1 MLEVEN
7 EMKKYFVTISIIL
20 CSVFNLQVAAVFAE
34 ENEKELAKE
43 AESAILI
50 EQNTG
55 QVLFDKQADKSL
67 PPASMTKIMTM
78 LLIMEEMDQG
88 KLKETDIVKVSEH
101 AASMGGSQLFLEAG
115 EEMNVKDL
123 LKGIAIASGNDASV
137 ALAEHISGSEAA
149 FVKAMNQKAK
159 SLGLDNTT
167 FKNTTGLPA
176 KGHKSTARD
185 MAVIA
190 KELVTYEDILKYT
203 SKYEDYLRKGTEDE
217 FWLVNTNKLVKFH
230 DDVDGLKT
238 GYTKEAKYCL
248 TATAEKDDMRVV
260 SVVMGA
266 EKPKERNQAITEML
280 DYAYSNYETT
290 QKFAK
295 NEQITDFEHFKAKP
309 YQTPI
314 VTKEAANIIK
324 KKGESIS
331 NLTTDINIEE
341 NVDLPIQKGDV
352 IGSLKI
358 KQGDKVISKTD
369 LTVAEDITKADYLTL
384 LKRSL
389 QKIGNIPE

>member
-1 MLEVEN
+1 
-7 EMKKYFVTISIIL
+7 MKKYFVTISIIL

-50 EQNTG
+50 EQHTG

-78 LLIMEEMDQG
+78 LLIMEEMDRG
-88 KLKETDIVKVSEH
+88 KLKETDMVKVSEH

-115 EEMNVKDL
+115 EEMTVKDL

-159 SLGLDNTT
+159 SLGLDHTT

-185 MAVIA
+185 MAMIA
-190 KELVTYEDILKYT
+190 KELVTYEQILEYT
-203 SKYEDYLRKGTEDE
+203 SLYEDYLRKGTEDE

-248 TATAEKDDMRVV
+248 TATAEKDDMRVI

-266 EKPKERNQAITEML
+266 EKPKERNQATTDML
-280 DYAYSNYETT
+280 DYAYNNYETT

-295 NEQITDFEHFKAKP
+295 NEHITNFEHFKAKP

-314 VTKEAANIIK
+314 ITKQAANLVHE
-324 KKGESIS
+324 KGKSLS
-331 NLTTDINIEE
+331 HLTKDVHINKNIT
-341 NVDLPIQKGDV
+341 LPIQKCDV
-352 IGSLKI
+352 IGSLKL
-358 KQGDKVISKTD
+358 KQDDKVVSETD
-369 LTVAEDITKADYLTL
+369 LTVEQDITKADYFTL
-384 LKRSL
+384 LKRSM
-389 QKIGNIPE
+389 QQIVNVSE

>member
-1 MLEVEN
+1 
-7 EMKKYFVTISIIL
+7 MKKYFVTISIIL

-88 KLKETDIVKVSEH
+88 KLKETDMVKVSEH

-266 EKPKERNQAITEML
+266 EKPKERNQAVTEML